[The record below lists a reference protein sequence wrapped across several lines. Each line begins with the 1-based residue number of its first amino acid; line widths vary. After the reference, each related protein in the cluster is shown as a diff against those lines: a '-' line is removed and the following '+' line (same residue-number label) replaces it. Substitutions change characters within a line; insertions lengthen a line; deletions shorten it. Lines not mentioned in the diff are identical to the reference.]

1 MFIARTKI
9 RRGPLFKELAKKK
22 KKEKRKKER
31 LFFILFAYE
40 PHE

>member
-9 RRGPLFKELAKKK
+9 RRGPLFKKLAKKK

>member
-9 RRGPLFKELAKKK
+9 RRGPLFKKLAKKK
-22 KKEKRKKER
+22 EREKKKRET
-31 LFFILFAYE
+31 FYFILFAYE

>member
-9 RRGPLFKELAKKK
+9 RRRPLFKKLAKKK